1 MVRPVRMTRTELK
14 ELLLATGLE
23 MLKEEGLATGAERLT
38 FKRVFDRVE
47 DETGIRV
54 TNASVIRRIWRDNE
68 DYQGDVLSLAV
79 SDENADELDAAVKKA
94 DQVLKKADL
103 SSPEGRRTAVSELCR
118 VAGGA
123 HAEALSN
130 SRTWHLFVGAWGNI
144 ASRPEDQW
152 DPRVTEA
159 AQATYSALT
168 ARLGEIISGF
178 MEVLGLRLR
187 AGMTMEQFSL
197 SVVSLAEGCALRDRL
212 DPASTRKIR
221 LPSGPGG
228 RRQEWRLFS
237 VGFEALV
244 WHFLEMDTALKA

>member
-1 MVRPVRMTRTELK
+1 MTRNELK

-23 MLKEEGLATGAERLT
+23 MLEQEGLATGAERLT

-47 DETGIRV
+47 GETGIRV

-68 DYQGDVLSLAV
+68 DYQREVLSLVV
-79 SDENADELDAAVKKA
+79 SDESVNALEFAVKKA

-103 SSPEGRRTAVSELCR
+103 TSVEGRRAAASELCR

-123 HAEALSN
+123 HADALAN
-130 SRTWHLFVGAWGNI
+130 SRSWHLFVGIWGNM
-144 ASRPEDQW
+144 ASRPDEEW
-152 DPRVTEA
+152 DETITSA
-159 AQATYSALT
+159 AQRAYVVLT
-168 ARLGEIISGF
+168 ARLEEVVRGF
-178 MEVLGLRLR
+178 MEVLGLRVRDGLTLQQL
-187 AGMTMEQFSL
+187 ALAAIAL
-197 SVVSLAEGCALRDRL
+197 SEGCGLRDRI

-237 VGFEALV
+237 IGLEALV
-244 WHFLEMDTALKA
+244 WHFLELDPKFKA

>member
-38 FKRVFDRVE
+38 FKRVFDRVQE
-47 DETGIRV
+47 ETGIRV

-79 SDENADELDAAVKKA
+79 SDENADELQAALKKA

-103 SSPEGRRTAVSELCR
+103 SSPEGRRSAVTELCR

-123 HAEALSN
+123 HADALAQ
-130 SRTWHLFVGAWGNI
+130 SRTWHLFVGTWGNI
-144 ASRPEDQW
+144 ASRPDDEW
-152 DPRVTEA
+152 DDRVTGA
-159 AQATYSALT
+159 AQATYTALT
-168 ARLGEIISGF
+168 DRLAGVIEGF
-178 MEVLGLRLR
+178 MAVLGLRLR
-187 AGMTMEQFSL
+187 PGLTMQQL
-197 SVVSLAEGCALRDRL
+197 ALAVVSLSEGCALRDRI

-237 VGFEALV
+237 IGFEALV
-244 WHFLEMDTALKA
+244 WHFLELDPGFTA

>member
-1 MVRPVRMTRTELK
+1 MTRTELK

-68 DYQGDVLSLAV
+68 DYQGDVLGLAV
-79 SDENADELDAAVKKA
+79 SDDNTDELEAAVKKA
-94 DQVLKKADL
+94 EQVLKKADL
-103 SSPEGRRTAVSELCR
+103 SSMAGRRATVSELCR

-123 HAEALSN
+123 HADALSQ

-159 AQATYSALT
+159 AQATYGALT
-168 ARLGEIISGF
+168 ARLADIVSSF
-178 MEVLGLRLR
+178 MEVLGMRLR
-187 AGMTMEQFSL
+187 PGLTMEQFAL
-197 SVVSLAEGCALRDRL
+197 AVVSLSEGCALRERI
-212 DPASTRKIR
+212 DPAATRKIR

-228 RRQEWRLFS
+228 KRQEWRLFA

-244 WHFLEMDTALKA
+244 WHFMELDPAFKG